1 MKKFT
6 LILSLLILAASSA
19 MAKLPEKKTHLFAVK
34 GADSL
39 YLDHYVADVEGPRP
53 CVIYIFGGG
62 FVNGSRYADW
72 YDSYFEMLLNEGY
85 DVVSID
91 YRRGL
96 RKLFANGN
104 KSLSIRDV
112 VVGLNDAIN
121 MAVEDLFSATAFIIE
136 NAEKW
141 QINPTKIITSGSSAG
156 AITALQAE
164 NIISNRGKLA
174 AILPEGFDYAGVM
187 SFAGAIFSVNGKP
200 EWKNEPA
207 PIIMFHGSSDRQVPY
222 DKETMLGIGFFGSK
236 FISDQLSNENYAH
249 WFYDMEYR
257 GHDVAGSPMW
267 ANHNDIKTFI
277 KEFAIKGRKL
287 SLHTTVKD
295 GDIKEDQTKFKLKDY
310 IEANFGEKPNK
321 NEKTN
326 KK

>member
-6 LILSLLILAASSA
+6 LILSLLMLAATSA

-34 GADSL
+34 GTDSL
-39 YLDHYVADVEGPRP
+39 YLDHYVANVDGPRP

-62 FVNGSRYADW
+62 FVNGQRYADW

-96 RKLFANGN
+96 RELITNGG
-104 KSLSIRDV
+104 SPSIRDV
-112 VVGLNDAIN
+112 VVGLNNAVN
-121 MAVEDLFSATAFIIE
+121 MAVEDLFSATAFIIK

-141 QINPTKIITSGSSAG
+141 NIDPTKIITSGSSAG

-164 NIISNRGKLA
+164 NIISNRGELA

-207 PIIMFHGSSDRQVPY
+207 PIIMFHGNSDRQVPY
-222 DKETMLGIGFFGSK
+222 DKETVFGIGFFGSK
-236 FISDQLSNENYAH
+236 FVSEQLSKQKFAH
-249 WFYDMEYR
+249 WFYDMEYK
-257 GHDVAGSPMW
+257 GHEVAGSPMFD
-267 ANHNDIKTFI
+267 NHNEIKTFI

-287 SLHTTVKD
+287 SLHTSVKD
-295 GDIKEDQTKFKLKDY
+295 GDIKVDQTKFKLQDY
-310 IEANFGEKPNK
+310 IKANFGK
-321 NEKTN
+321 
-326 KK
+326 

>member
-6 LILSLLILAASSA
+6 LILSLLILAATSA
-19 MAKLPEKKTHLFAVK
+19 MAKLPEKQTHLFAVK

-39 YLDHYVADVEGPRP
+39 YLDHYAADVEGYRP

-62 FVNGSRYADW
+62 FVNGSRYSEW
-72 YDSYFEMLLNEGY
+72 YDTYFEMLLNEGY

-96 RKLFANGN
+96 RKLFAEGGS
-104 KSLSIRDV
+104 SLSIRDV
-112 VVGLNDAIN
+112 VVGLNNAIN

-164 NIISNRGKLA
+164 NIISNRGELA

-187 SFAGAIFSVNGKP
+187 SFAGAIFSLSGKP
-200 EWKNEPA
+200 EWEREPA
-207 PIIMFHGSSDRQVPY
+207 PMIMFHGNSDRQVPY
-222 DKETMLGIGFFGSK
+222 DKETMMGIGFYGSK
-236 FISDQLSNENYAH
+236 FISEQLGKDNYAH
-249 WFYDMEYR
+249 WFYDLEYR
-257 GHDVAGSPMW
+257 GHEVAGSPMFD
-267 ANHNDIKTFI
+267 NHNEIKTFI
-277 KEFAIKGRKL
+277 KEFAIKGRNL

-295 GDIKEDQTKFKLKDY
+295 GDIKEEPTKFKLKDY
-310 IEANFGEKPNK
+310 IEANFGKKSNK
-321 NEKTN
+321 NEKP
-326 KK
+326 KKE